1 MLIRDATLDDVA
13 ALVEGNLRLA
23 AETED
28 HQLNR
33 DRLRRGILALL
44 ADPSKGWYLVAELEG
59 QIVGQVM
66 ITSEWSDWRNGAI
79 WWLQSVYVPPEHRR
93 HGVLK
98 ALHARVVEIAQEV
111 GDVVAIRLYVEAG
124 NDAAQA
130 AYQRLGMEPA
140 GYDVW
145 HQPLPGS

>member
-1 MLIRDATLDDVA
+1 MIIRDARPDDVD
-13 ALVEGNLRLA
+13 ALVDGNLRLA

-28 HQLNR
+28 HHLDP
-33 DRLRRGILALL
+33 DRLRRGIAALL
-44 ADPSKGWYLVAELEG
+44 ADPAKGWYLVAELDG
-59 QIVGQVM
+59 QVIGQVM

-93 HGVLK
+93 RGVLK
-98 ALHARVVEIAQEV
+98 ALHAKVVEIAQEV

-124 NDAAQA
+124 NEAAQA
-130 AYQRLGMEPA
+130 AYQRLGLVSA

-145 HQPLPGS
+145 HQPLPPS